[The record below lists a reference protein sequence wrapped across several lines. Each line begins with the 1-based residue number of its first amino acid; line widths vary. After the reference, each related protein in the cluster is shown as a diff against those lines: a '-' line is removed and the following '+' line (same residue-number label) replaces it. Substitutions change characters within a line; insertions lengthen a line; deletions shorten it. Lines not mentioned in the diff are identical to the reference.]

1 MAGVW
6 FSIEDCPQMF
16 IEPDGPP
23 IDLAA
28 PGMRK
33 ALAAQLMAD
42 IDAFSKIAFD
52 DGHRKHLGASIIGHD
67 CDRYLWSVFRWL
79 KPGNHDGRMKRLF
92 NRGHREEAA
101 FLHLLR
107 GIGLQ
112 VWDVADDGS
121 QHRVKACGGHFGG
134 SLDGISRLPPR
145 YRVNKPLLCEFKT
158 SGTGAKFAN
167 LCKYGVAKEKPQHF
181 KQMSIY
187 GKHYGFEY
195 ALYMAVNKNDDAIH
209 LEIVKLD
216 WTLAV
221 EMETRAQNI
230 ILSPFPPAKV
240 SENPAFLNCK
250 NCEFAGICH
259 AEDAPDKSCRSCMNA
274 APAPEGKWFCK
285 QYQQTIP
292 EEVIP
297 VGCGVWASVTG

>member
-1 MAGVW
+1 MTI
-6 FSIEDCPQMF
+6 FDQN
-16 IEPDGPP
+16 GPA

-33 ALAAQLMAD
+33 ALATQILAD
-42 IDAFSKIAFD
+42 IDAFSKVTFD

-79 KPGNHDGRMKRLF
+79 KPGNHDGRQKRLF

-145 YRVNKPLLCEFKT
+145 YRVDKPLLCEFKT
-158 SGTGAKFAN
+158 SGTGAKFTN
-167 LCKYGVAKEKPQHF
+167 LLKNGVAKEKPQHY

-195 ALYMAVNKNDDAIH
+195 ALYMAVNKNDDALH
-209 LEIVKLD
+209 VEIVKLD
-216 WTLAV
+216 WKLAGECEV
-221 EMETRAQNI
+221 RANNI
-230 ILSPFPPAKV
+230 ISSTFPPAKI
-240 SENPAFLNCK
+240 SENPAFVNCK
-250 NCEFAGICH
+250 YCEFNGVCH
-259 AEDAPDKSCRSCMNA
+259 AEDTPDKSCRSCIHA
-274 APAPEGKWFCK
+274 KPIEGGQWLCK
-285 QYQQTIP
+285 QYQQPIPDKVIP
-292 EEVIP
+292 E
-297 VGCGVWASVTG
+297 GCPLWASVTG